1 MDYLVEDLSTPLL
14 TNGSTVTKRLDN
26 SFFVFIASNKLK
38 KSIAYVNYEL
48 SYVCYVP
55 KRSRDIIV
63 GCLNILLNVMK
74 FNAEIVM
81 PFTPYTTEEVVQ
93 IRDLFSFTSSVKKL
107 TLKEEVAQGKDS
119 FTPSLVKK
127 STSSEIEFKM
137 MDKQKAR
144 HMLRVLENVFYNE
157 NGPNLYLP
165 SGDFYRFF
173 NRFFDMNSG
182 EISKIVQDKM
192 VEYGM
197 CYISYTNKKINIGTT
212 VPHFFSTISNYIAG
226 LTNLYPHVC
235 MNYLSSVADIT
246 FFQSFLIAEE

>member
-1 MDYLVEDLSTPLL
+1 MDYLVENLSTPLL
-14 TNGSTVTKRLDN
+14 TTIPNCPDN
-26 SFFVFIASNKLK
+26 SFTVFIASKKLK
-38 KSIAYVNYEL
+38 KSIACVNYEL
-48 SYVCYVP
+48 SYICYVP
-55 KRSRDIIV
+55 KRTRDIVV
-63 GCLNILLNVMK
+63 GCLNILLNIMK

-93 IRDLFSFTSSVKKL
+93 IRDMFSTSSVKKL

-119 FTPSLVKK
+119 STPSIVKR
-127 STSSEIEFKM
+127 STLSEIEFKM

-212 VPHFFSTISNYIAG
+212 VPHFFSTISNYIAE